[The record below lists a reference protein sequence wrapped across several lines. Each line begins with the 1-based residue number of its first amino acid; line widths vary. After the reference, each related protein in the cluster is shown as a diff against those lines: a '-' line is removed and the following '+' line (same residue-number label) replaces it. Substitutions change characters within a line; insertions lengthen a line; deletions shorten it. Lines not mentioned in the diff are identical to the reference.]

1 MISPFPASEM
11 HDPQFG
17 FTYVLLQF
25 PHNHTGN
32 FNSHL
37 KRAKH
42 KHVTL
47 DTGCSSNS
55 PLSKCHDQ
63 ISDHQQAVFLTT
75 HGKISDSNSIGS
87 KASPFMV
94 SCLPASF
101 STSYPKVTPE
111 VVRQLLPSAFKLSSF
126 QLWIKHST
134 GA

>member
-17 FTYVLLQF
+17 FMYVLLQF
-25 PHNHTGN
+25 PQNHTGN

-42 KHVTL
+42 KSVTL

-55 PLSKCHDQ
+55 LSKCHDQ
-63 ISDHQQAVFLTT
+63 ISDQQQAVFLTAQ
-75 HGKISDSNSIGS
+75 GKISESNSVAS

-94 SCLPASF
+94 SCSHVSF
-101 STSYPKVTPE
+101 STFYPKVTPE

-126 QLWIKHST
+126 QLWIKHSA